1 MVADGRTIYI
11 AGAGIA
17 GLTLALA
24 LAKFGATVVVL
35 ERTEK
40 LVTAGAGIQISP
52 NARCVLD
59 RLGLS
64 RQLTQYGLVPEAID
78 IYPFRRPRPLISLKI
93 GEEAQKLFGAP
104 YAVIHRADLAD
115 ILFNACRRFANID
128 IQFGVRQFD
137 IATHAR
143 GLSIAIED
151 AGHNTRNARPFAF
164 IGADGVH
171 SRTRTV
177 IMSGPEA
184 KYSGY
189 VAWRT
194 MIPISM
200 LAEKGILAKDRT
212 SLLWG
217 PGFHLVAY
225 PHPRHDRFN
234 VALFTKEK
242 LDDARKI
249 STVKGPSLPRML
261 LKSPQIEAIIENAI
275 AGWSMWPLN
284 AVSTSQWHKGP
295 VGLIGDAAHAML
307 PFQAQGAAMGIE
319 DAAILAPLLV
329 TEPDATSALA
339 RYQSLRKKRVERVQ
353 RVSARNGMIYHM
365 EWPFTLARDMV
376 VSAQGP
382 KGHFNRLRWL
392 YGYDPNPEVNTVKTT
407 QHFT

>member
-1 MVADGRTIYI
+1 MVAKGRTIYI

-35 ERTEK
+35 ERTQT
-40 LVTAGAGIQISP
+40 LQTAGAGIQISP

-64 RQLTQYGLVPEAID
+64 RQLTQSAFVPQAID
-78 IYPFRRPRPLISLKI
+78 IYPFRRPRPLISLQI
-93 GEEAQKLFGAP
+93 GQEAQERFGAP
-104 YAVIHRADLAD
+104 YAVIHRADLAE

-137 IATHAR
+137 LETHAR
-143 GLSIAIED
+143 GLSITVEQTDHNAI
-151 AGHNTRNARPFAF
+151 NARAFAF

-171 SRTRTV
+171 SCTRTL
-177 IMSGPEA
+177 ILSGPESE
-184 KYSGY
+184 YSGY

-200 LAEKGILAKDRT
+200 LADTGIIARDRT

-217 PGFHLVAY
+217 PGFHAVAY

-242 LDDARKI
+242 LDDPRKI
-249 STVKGPSLPRML
+249 SSVQTPSLPRML
-261 LKSPQIEAIIENAI
+261 LKSPQIEAIMENAI

-284 AVSTSQWHKGP
+284 AVSTSTWHKGP

-319 DAAILAPLLV
+319 DAAALAPLLI
-329 TEPDATSALA
+329 TETDAQSALA
-339 RYQSLRKKRVERVQ
+339 RYQSLRQKRVDRVQ
-353 RVSARNGMIYHM
+353 RISARNGMIYHM
-365 EWPFTLARDMV
+365 EWPFSLARDMI
-376 VSAQGP
+376 VSAQGTT
-382 KGHFNRLRWL
+382 GHFDRLNWL
-392 YGYDPNPEVNTVKTT
+392 YGYDPNPEINTVQTI

>member
-40 LVTAGAGIQISP
+40 LETTGAGIQISP

-64 RQLTQYGLVPEAID
+64 RQLARFGFVPESID
-78 IYPFRRPRPLISLKI
+78 IYPYRRPKPLISLRV
-93 GEEAQKLFGAP
+93 GEEAAVRFGAP
-104 YAVIHRADLAD
+104 YGVIHRADLAD

-137 IATHAR
+137 MVSHTK
-143 GLSIAIED
+143 GLSLSVEQANHSTIE
-151 AGHNTRNARPFAF
+151 ARPFAC

-200 LAEKGILAKDRT
+200 LADNHIIARDRV

-217 PGFHLVAY
+217 PGFHAVAY
-225 PHPRHDRFN
+225 PHPHHDRFN

-242 LDDARKI
+242 LGDPNKV
-249 STVKGPSLPRML
+249 SKVQEPSLPKML
-261 LKSPQIEAIIENAI
+261 LKSPQIEALVENAI

-284 AVSTSQWHKGP
+284 AVSTSEWHKGP

-307 PFQAQGAAMGIE
+307 PF
-319 DAAILAPLLV
+319 
-329 TEPDATSALA
+329 
-339 RYQSLRKKRVERVQ
+339 
-353 RVSARNGMIYHM
+353 
-365 EWPFTLARDMV
+365 
-376 VSAQGP
+376 
-382 KGHFNRLRWL
+382 RLRALPWAL
-392 YGYDPNPEVNTVKTT
+392 KMRPSWHHSWSLSPMGKAPWPAINPCARKGLRASSAYRQVTAQSTIWNGPS
-407 QHFT
+407 H

>member
-40 LVTAGAGIQISP
+40 LETAGAGIQISP

-64 RQLTQYGLVPEAID
+64 RQLTQMGFVPQAID
-78 IYPFRRPRPLISLKI
+78 IYPFRRPKPLISLKI
-93 GEEAQKLFGAP
+93 GEEATARFGAP
-104 YAVIHRADLAD
+104 YAVIHRADLAE

-128 IQFGVRQFD
+128 IQFGIRQFD
-137 IATHAR
+137 LVTHAK
-143 GLSIAIED
+143 GLSVAIEQAD
-151 AGHNTRNARPFAF
+151 HNTINARPFAF

-171 SRTRTV
+171 SRTRTI

-184 KYSGY
+184 KYSGF

-200 LAEKGILAKDRT
+200 LADENIIARDRT

-217 PGFHLVAY
+217 PGFHAVAY
-225 PHPRHDRFN
+225 PHPHHDRFN

-242 LDDARKI
+242 LEDPRKI
-249 STVKGPSLPRML
+249 SSVHTPSLPKML
-261 LKSPQIEAIIENAI
+261 LKSPQIEALVENAI

-284 AVSTSQWHKGP
+284 AVSTPHWHKGP

-329 TEPDATSALA
+329 TEPDAQSALA
-339 RYQSLRKKRVERVQ
+339 RYQSMRKKRVERVQ
-353 RVSARNGMIYHM
+353 RISASNGFIYHM
-365 EWPFTLARDMV
+365 EWPFSLARDMV

-382 KGHFNRLRWL
+382 TGHFNRLEWL
-392 YGYDPNPEVNTVKTT
+392 YGYDPNPEVNTVQTT